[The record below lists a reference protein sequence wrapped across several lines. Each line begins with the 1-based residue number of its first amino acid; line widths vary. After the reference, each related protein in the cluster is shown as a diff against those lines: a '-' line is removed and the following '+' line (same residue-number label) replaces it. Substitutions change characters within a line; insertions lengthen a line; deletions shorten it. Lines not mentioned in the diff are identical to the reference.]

1 MKLYPDHAIFLSVNS
16 ICPCLNQVNMNKKVI
31 IIKHMQ
37 YISICILFPLLY
49 SVIEMKRLV
58 SMVHVYSRL
67 KCSCLFWFCVSKYI
81 GTIHIELNNVN
92 M

>member
-1 MKLYPDHAIFLSVNS
+1 
-16 ICPCLNQVNMNKKVI
+16 MNKKVI

-58 SMVHVYSRL
+58 SMVHVY
-67 KCSCLFWFCVSKYI
+67 
-81 GTIHIELNNVN
+81 
-92 M
+92 